1 MKVSVT
7 VRGLINPHRSN
18 IRDSQKEIL
27 SILIKPMG
35 ALVALVVLDVLI
47 LPPIK
52 VINSGLEGVVTSV
65 IIWPMLLLFSI
76 EVEVGAGVGVGGTDL
91 T

>member
-7 VRGLINPHRSN
+7 VLGLPHPHSSN

-35 ALVALVVLDVLI
+35 ASVVLVDLDVLI
-47 LPPIK
+47 LLQIK
-52 VINSGLEGVVTSV
+52 VINSGLEGMVISV
-65 IIWPMLLLFSI
+65 IIGPRLLLF
-76 EVEVGAGVGVGGTDL
+76 
-91 T
+91 